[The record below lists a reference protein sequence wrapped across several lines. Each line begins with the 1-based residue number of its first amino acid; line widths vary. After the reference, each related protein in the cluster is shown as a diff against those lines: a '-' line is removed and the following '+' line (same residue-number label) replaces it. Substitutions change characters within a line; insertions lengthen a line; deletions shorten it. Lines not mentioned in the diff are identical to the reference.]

1 MAIEKLSFDIKHQH
15 SLTDINYINS
25 KLVEFNN
32 QKLGLPINNPGPQP
46 VTVLLKN
53 ENDEVVGGAYA
64 SAYLNV
70 FHIYACW
77 IDEKYRGQG
86 YGRLMD
92 KKLQQEAERFN
103 CHTATM
109 ETHSFQ
115 LTKNFY
121 NKVGVL
127 FINKIKNSPI
137 GHTKYFLINKLDK
150 DKSLV
155 WKIKN
160 FIQTYIFK

>member
-1 MAIEKLSFDIKHQH
+1 MVKENLSFDVKHQH
-15 SLTDINYINS
+15 SLTDINFINS
-25 KLVEFNN
+25 KLIEYNN
-32 QKLGLPINNPGPQP
+32 QKLGLESNDPGPQP

-53 ENDEVVGGAYA
+53 SVGEIVGGAYA

-86 YGRLMD
+86 YGKLMD
-92 KKLQQEAERFN
+92 KKLQEEAEKFN

-109 ETHSFQ
+109 ETYSFQ
-115 LTKNFY
+115 LTKKFY

-127 FINKIKNSPI
+127 FINRIKNSPM

-150 DKSLV
+150 DKNFF
-155 WKIKN
+155 WKLKN
-160 FIQTYIFK
+160 FIQTYIFR